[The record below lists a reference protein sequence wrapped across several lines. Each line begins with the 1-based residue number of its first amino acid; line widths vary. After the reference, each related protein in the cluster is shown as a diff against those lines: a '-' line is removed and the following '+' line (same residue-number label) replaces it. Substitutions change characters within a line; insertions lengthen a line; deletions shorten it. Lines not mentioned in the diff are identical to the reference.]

1 VEAVYRV
8 WAVIVAAAVVVQ
20 IGFAGYG
27 AFYVANKV
35 DDAPVND
42 DTFMDGWGLHAGF
55 GYLVVLLALLFVLVA
70 LAARVGRPR
79 VLRTLGLFGLM
90 VLQVL
95 LAWFGF
101 EIPFIGIFHPI
112 NAFLI
117 LGLSG
122 SIAYQAWRGTPRVQP
137 AVEPGLTSG

>member
-1 VEAVYRV
+1 MEAVYRV
-8 WAVIVAAAVVVQ
+8 WAAIVAAAVVVQ

-55 GYLVVLLALLFVLVA
+55 GYLVVLLGLIFVLIA

-90 VLQVL
+90 ILQVL

-101 EIPFIGIFHPI
+101 EIPFIGVFHPI
-112 NAFLI
+112 NAFLL

-122 SIAYQAWRGTPRVQP
+122 SIAYEAWRGRARVEAAAPEP
-137 AVEPGLTSG
+137 A